1 MRRTVVPALALST
14 NSSINMSSFRSI
26 RIWVNVMSNMESN
39 VRITAANSHS
49 RNTNDFKRDTGS
61 EGMGEVINEK
71 RFIHKQ

>member
-1 MRRTVVPALALST
+1 
-14 NSSINMSSFRSI
+14 
-26 RIWVNVMSNMESN
+26 MSNMESN

-61 EGMGEVINEK
+61 EGMGEVINEE